1 MSLPNDTVPP
11 AAAPKPRPGLSP
23 AEAGYK
29 PHYLNNRTRNT
40 LLTLGGLAL
49 VAVILFFVD
58 SSGGVKLQQV
68 FALFAIW
75 GIATVSLNLINGVTG
90 ILSLGHHGFML
101 IGGYVTGLLILPA
114 ATRENLSASARSNLS
129 DFAIGLS
136 VENWMRGLGLEA
148 LATPET
154 LWVRFLIALF
164 LGGLLAAVFG
174 IIVGFPSLRLR
185 GDYLAIVTFAFGEA
199 IRLLASTPMMSSFT
213 NGALGFA
220 GVPSAFGKSVWWTF
234 GLLAI
239 AVFVMSR
246 LKYSSYG
253 RALQG
258 IREDEIA
265 AEAMGV
271 HTSYHKVLAF
281 AISAFFAGVAGGLWV
296 SWVGTARLDLFL
308 FFLTF
313 YFLVAISV
321 GGTGSITGALIGT
334 ALVVWVRQYGD
345 PLEQSYP
352 LSTWTLALGCV
363 LLAGAL
369 IAFLVRRHKRLKPV
383 AGPLV
388 WAPLV
393 LGVVAVGF
401 GLFGTGIPS
410 LQQSWQGFGMRA
422 ITLSILLIAIMILRP
437 SGVMGRKEFS
447 WAMLFRERLDE
458 PTDEER
464 AQDAWLSNAALS
476 ASLAG
481 EEEEDEDDADRTE
494 EVG

>member
-49 VAVILFFVD
+49 VAVILFFVQ
-58 SSGGVKLQQV
+58 SSGSVKLGQV

-101 IGGYVTGLLILPA
+101 IGGYVTGLLMLPEA
-114 ATRENLSASARSNLS
+114 ARQNLQFSARNSLS
-129 DFAIGLS
+129 DFALGLS
-136 VENWMRGLGLEA
+136 VERWMNGLGLDF
-148 LATPET
+148 LASPET
-154 LWVRFLIALF
+154 LGVRFVIALI

-174 IIVGFPSLRLR
+174 LIVGFPSLRLR
-185 GDYLAIVTFAFGEA
+185 GDYLAVVTFAFGEV
-199 IRLLASTPMMSSFT
+199 IRLLASTPIMASFT

-220 GVPSAFGKSVWWTF
+220 GVPSGFGKSVWWTF
-234 GLLAI
+234 GALAI
-239 AVFVMSR
+239 TVFVLAR
-246 LKYSSYG
+246 LKKGSYG
-253 RALQG
+253 RVLQG
-258 IREDEIA
+258 IREDEVA

-271 HTSYHKVLAF
+271 NVAYHKVLAF
-281 AISAFFAGVAGGLWV
+281 VISAFFAGVAGGLWV

-308 FFLTF
+308 FSLTF

-345 PLEQSYP
+345 PLEQAYP

-363 LLAGAL
+363 
-369 IAFLVRRHKRLKPV
+369 
-383 AGPLV
+383 
-388 WAPLV
+388 
-393 LGVVAVGF
+393 
-401 GLFGTGIPS
+401 
-410 LQQSWQGFGMRA
+410 
-422 ITLSILLIAIMILRP
+422 
-437 SGVMGRKEFS
+437 
-447 WAMLFRERLDE
+447 
-458 PTDEER
+458 
-464 AQDAWLSNAALS
+464 
-476 ASLAG
+476 
-481 EEEEDEDDADRTE
+481 
-494 EVG
+494 